1 MSSWIAPLRAEIGRT
16 WFARSTW
23 GLVLAPAVVATL
35 RIVGGWIG
43 ERVEHAQKLA
53 ANASTGA
60 TDVVNGFGPLAD
72 GLRAGAA
79 VLALLLLVQGATT
92 FVRDRDS
99 GVLGQWYVA
108 APRSLVVLAR
118 VFGVA
123 SWLLPALVILLLVA
137 AAVAHGIHGLTD
149 IVEEGDVMATA
160 NELWLDVAK
169 GVAGVIPGLL
179 TCAVFGIAVSSVA
192 NTAGGAVAGTLV
204 PFILFDVLRALL
216 PNGAKYVFVTYVPFL
231 GEGSTLSR
239 LTDIARA
246 YSDAVWNVEEF
257 ERALTIPGA
266 QALVLML
273 LTILA
278 CRLRPA

>member
-1 MSSWIAPLRAEIGRT
+1 MTAWSAPLRAEICRT
-16 WFARSTW
+16 WFTRSTW
-23 GLVLAPAVVATL
+23 GLVFAPAVVAML
-35 RIVGGWIG
+35 RIVGGRIG
-43 ERVEHAQKLA
+43 ETVEQAQKLA
-53 ANASTGA
+53 AGA
-60 TDVVNGFGPLAD
+60 AANSADVVNGFGPLAD
-72 GLRAGAA
+72 GMRAGAA

-108 APRSLVVLAR
+108 TPRTLVVLAR
-118 VFGVA
+118 VIGVL
-123 SWLLPALVILLLVA
+123 SWLLPALLALVAVA
-137 AAVAHGIHGLTD
+137 AAVAHGIYGLTD

-160 NELWLDVAK
+160 NELWIDVAK
-169 GVAGVIPGLL
+169 GVVGVIPGLL
-179 TCAVFGIAVSSVA
+179 TCAVFGIAVSALASS
-192 NTAGGAVAGTLV
+192 AGGAVGGTLV

-257 ERALTIPGA
+257 ERAWTIPGA
-266 QALVLML
+266 QALVLIL

-278 CRLRPA
+278 CRVRPA

>member
-1 MSSWIAPLRAEIGRT
+1 MTSWLAPLRAEVART

-23 GLVLAPAVVATL
+23 TLVTVPAVVAAL
-35 RIVGGWIG
+35 RIVGGRIG
-43 ERVEHAQKLA
+43 ERVEQAQKLA
-53 ANASTGA
+53 AGAQASA
-60 TDVVNGFGPLAD
+60 VDAVNGFGPLAD

-99 GVLGQWYVA
+99 GTLGQWYVA

-118 VFGVA
+118 VAGVI
-123 SWLLPALVILLLVA
+123 SWLVPALLALLAVA
-137 AAVAHGIHGLTD
+137 AALAHGINGLTD

-160 NELWLDVAK
+160 NELWVDVAK

-179 TCAVFGIAVSSVA
+179 TCAVYGITVSSFA
-192 NTAGGAVAGTLV
+192 NSAGGAVGGTLV
-204 PFILFDVLRALL
+204 PFILFDVLRALM
-216 PNGAKYVFVTYVPFL
+216 PDAAKYVFVTYVPFL
-231 GEGSTLSR
+231 GDGSTLSR

-246 YSDAVWNVEEF
+246 YSDAVWNAEEF
-257 ERALTIPGA
+257 GRAWSIPTA

-273 LTILA
+273 LTIVA
-278 CRLRPA
+278 CRMRPA

>member
-1 MSSWIAPLRAEIGRT
+1 MTAWTAPLRAEICRT
-16 WFARSTW
+16 WFTRATW
-23 GLVLAPAVVATL
+23 GLVLAPAVVAAL
-35 RIVGGWIG
+35 RIVGGRIG
-43 ERVEHAQKLA
+43 EKVEHAQKLA
-53 ANASTGA
+53 AGASSSA
-60 TDVVNGFGPLAD
+60 AEAVNGFGPLAD

-108 APRSLVVLAR
+108 TPRTLVVLAR

-123 SWLLPALVILLLVA
+123 SWLLPALVALLAVA
-137 AAVAHGIHGLTD
+137 AAVAHGIYGLND

-160 NELWLDVAK
+160 NELWVDVAK
-169 GVAGVIPGLL
+169 GVVGVIPGLL
-179 TCAVFGIAVSSVA
+179 TCAVFGIAVSALAS
-192 NTAGGAVAGTLV
+192 TAGGAVAGTLV

-231 GEGSTLSR
+231 GDGSTLSR

-257 ERALTIPGA
+257 ERAWTIPGA